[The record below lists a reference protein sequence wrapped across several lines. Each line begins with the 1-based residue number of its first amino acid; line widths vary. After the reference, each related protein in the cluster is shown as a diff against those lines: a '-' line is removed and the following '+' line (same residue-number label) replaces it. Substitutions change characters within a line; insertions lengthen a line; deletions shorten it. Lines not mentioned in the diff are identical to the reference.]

1 MYFYDKSLNS
11 LMKVALNFLKLV
23 PSKNSEILDLTT
35 KDLNLSDI
43 MIYSSL

>member
-23 PSKNSEILDLTT
+23 PSKNSVILDLTT